1 MTRSRRR
8 LKLRPLIIILIISG
22 LIATVSYGYFVA
34 PNQVSFNKI
43 QYRSA
48 SISTTFNDF
57 QITLISDLNLT
68 DSDDVDG
75 LNELISDI
83 NSQGSNMVL
92 FAGDLFESAVFDETN
107 VISILSSIK
116 TSSGK
121 FAVLGDKDIPNK
133 ANIIAILNKA
143 GFEVLQNEKRLIY
156 FKDDYFTLYGI
167 DPSSNLESLTSEKSD
182 FSITLA
188 HEPDSFQTNRDLT
201 SLQLSGHTNGGY
213 IYLPLIGGLIK
224 KTNGAIYTHG
234 RYDQNQSTLFV
245 SNGYDEESNL
255 KFKFLCNNHIDILKL
270 KHKESATT
278 SQEDSQSQ
286 GTDSTEQ

>member
-121 FAVLGDKDIPNK
+121 FAV
-133 ANIIAILNKA
+133 
-143 GFEVLQNEKRLIY
+143 
-156 FKDDYFTLYGI
+156 
-167 DPSSNLESLTSEKSD
+167 
-182 FSITLA
+182 
-188 HEPDSFQTNRDLT
+188 
-201 SLQLSGHTNGGY
+201 
-213 IYLPLIGGLIK
+213 
-224 KTNGAIYTHG
+224 
-234 RYDQNQSTLFV
+234 
-245 SNGYDEESNL
+245 
-255 KFKFLCNNHIDILKL
+255 
-270 KHKESATT
+270 
-278 SQEDSQSQ
+278 
-286 GTDSTEQ
+286 